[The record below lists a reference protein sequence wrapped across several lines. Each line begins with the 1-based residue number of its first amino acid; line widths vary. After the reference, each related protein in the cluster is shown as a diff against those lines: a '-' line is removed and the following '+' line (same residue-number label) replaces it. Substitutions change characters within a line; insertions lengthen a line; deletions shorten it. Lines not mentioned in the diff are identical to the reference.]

1 MYCGEPGCSPVELFA
16 DWVSGSRLRKFERN
30 EGRKLIFTQSGRAA
44 IRLAAKV
51 WNIGNNDEILVPA
64 YNCGSEIS
72 PFLGLGAKIKMYRV
86 DNAAKIDIGDVL
98 NRMTSNTRVVVVT
111 HYFGRP
117 SEIEQLADICSERQ
131 IMLLEDCALSLF
143 SKSIGHR
150 GDAAI
155 FSPRKSIPACDGGV
169 LALRDAPSE
178 SLLKHS
184 APLETARSALSQIK
198 KWTQQ
203 WLPVLRKSAPDNYA
217 SGVCADLSL
226 PDLPESY
233 YWNDD
238 SVIRKGSRLG
248 LGALNRV
255 NVIEIVSKR
264 RANYAHLRQSL
275 SDLPGMSFLWE
286 AESLAD
292 GICPLGVP
300 VLVNNR
306 KQWWRRLNAAGVVV
320 SCWWEGYHRGIDW
333 SEFPEARML
342 KDRLILL
349 PVHQGLGRQ
358 HMQYIAETVR
368 AIMKDMT

>member
-143 SKSIGHR
+143 SKS
-150 GDAAI
+150 
-155 FSPRKSIPACDGGV
+155 
-169 LALRDAPSE
+169 
-178 SLLKHS
+178 
-184 APLETARSALSQIK
+184 
-198 KWTQQ
+198 
-203 WLPVLRKSAPDNYA
+203 
-217 SGVCADLSL
+217 
-226 PDLPESY
+226 
-233 YWNDD
+233 
-238 SVIRKGSRLG
+238 
-248 LGALNRV
+248 
-255 NVIEIVSKR
+255 
-264 RANYAHLRQSL
+264 
-275 SDLPGMSFLWE
+275 
-286 AESLAD
+286 
-292 GICPLGVP
+292 
-300 VLVNNR
+300 
-306 KQWWRRLNAAGVVV
+306 
-320 SCWWEGYHRGIDW
+320 
-333 SEFPEARML
+333 
-342 KDRLILL
+342 
-349 PVHQGLGRQ
+349 
-358 HMQYIAETVR
+358 
-368 AIMKDMT
+368 